1 MNAQTEK
8 NSDRFSRE
16 KEREG
21 PLSIKTKDFYAFGE
35 MPGAYMN
42 LAIGSFLLIYY
53 SVVLGASA
61 AAISLVLGVALFL
74 DEICDPLVGA
84 FSDQVKSR
92 IGRRHPMM

>member
-1 MNAQTEK
+1 MSLQVEK
-8 NSDRFSRE
+8 HADVYRRE

-21 PLSIKTKDFYAFGE
+21 PLPVKTKVFYAFGE

-61 AAISLVLGVALFL
+61 APELGYDSFPRFL
-74 DEICDPLVGA
+74 T
-84 FSDQVKSR
+84 
-92 IGRRHPMM
+92 